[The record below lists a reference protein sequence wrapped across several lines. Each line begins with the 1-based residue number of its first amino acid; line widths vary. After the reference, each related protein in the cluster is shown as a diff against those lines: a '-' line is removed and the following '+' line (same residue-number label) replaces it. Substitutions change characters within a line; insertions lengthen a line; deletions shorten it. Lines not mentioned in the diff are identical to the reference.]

1 MTHHVKFQDV
11 CLSSGCSSVF
21 SPAYFDQICDLV
33 PDGIL
38 VIDRQGKIIY
48 ANVAVESIS
57 GYSPRELIGQPCT
70 IFRGDSC
77 MLPGGDMSRCAL
89 FRGQKFHKRR
99 CTIVHKDGHPV
110 HILKNA
116 VAVRNSD
123 GQFTAAIESITD
135 ISEIVRRDQ
144 EIHTLRQKLS
154 QPSGFMGMIGSSS
167 PMQKVF
173 DLIRSAA
180 LSDAPVIIY
189 GESGTGKELVAAAIH
204 KLSKRRRGPFIKV
217 NCAAL
222 SRSLLESELFGHV
235 KGAFTGANK
244 DRIGRFEAAHKGT
257 LFLDEIGD
265 IPLGVQV
272 KLLRVLESKEIERVG
287 DYHPISVDV
296 RFISATHRDL
306 LARIEEGKFRDDLYY
321 RLNIIPIYLPPL
333 REREGDLV
341 LLINYYVEKIA
352 QRTQRPVPAISPPA
366 LKALL
371 SYHWPGNV
379 RELFGALEYAF
390 VTCRSNYIEPEHLPM
405 TIIGKK
411 HKRQVR
417 RRKMEDLIK
426 SRDEILDALKRT
438 GYNKTAA
445 ARLLGVSRVTL
456 WKWLKKLP
464 DLSVQESLQN
474 SRG

>member
-1 MTHHVKFQDV
+1 MAQDLQYDDTD
-11 CLSSGCSSVF
+11 LSKGCSSIF
-21 SPAYFDQICDLV
+21 SPTYFDQICDLI

-38 VIDRQGKIIY
+38 VINRKGRIIY
-48 ANVAVESIS
+48 ANVAIESIS
-57 GYSPRELIGQPCT
+57 GYNPKELIGQPCAV
-70 IFRGDSC
+70 FRGDSC
-77 MLPGGDMSRCAL
+77 MLPSGDMSKCAL

-99 CTIVHKDGHPV
+99 CTIIHKEGHPV

-116 VAVRNSD
+116 VAVRDSD
-123 GQFTAAIESITD
+123 GRFTAAIESITD

-154 QPSGFMGMIGSSS
+154 QPSGFMGMIGNS
-167 PMQKVF
+167 PPMKRVF
-173 DLIRSAA
+173 DLIKSAA

-204 KLSKRRRGPFIKV
+204 RLSKRRKGPFIKV

-244 DRIGRFEAAHKGT
+244 DRIGRFEAAHRGT

-306 LARIEEGKFRDDLYY
+306 LARIEEGKFRDDLFY

-352 QRTQRPVPAISPPA
+352 QRTQRPVPSISPPA
-366 LKALL
+366 LKELL

-390 VTCRSNYIEPEHLPM
+390 VTCRSNYIEPEHLPV
-405 TIIGKK
+405 TIVGKRRK
-411 HKRQVR
+411 KLVK
-417 RRKMEDLIK
+417 RRKMEDLIRNK
-426 SRDEILDALKRT
+426 DEIRDALRRT
-438 GYNKTAA
+438 GNNKTAA
-445 ARLLGVSRVTL
+445 AKLLGVSRVTL

-464 DLSVQESLQN
+464 ELSAET
-474 SRG
+474 

>member
-1 MTHHVKFQDV
+1 MVQDLQYDDV
-11 CLSSGCSSVF
+11 DLSRGCSSIF
-21 SPAYFDQICDLV
+21 SPIYFDQICDLI

-38 VIDRQGKIIY
+38 VINREGRIVY
-48 ANVAVESIS
+48 ANVAIESIS
-57 GYSPRELIGQPCT
+57 GYSPKELIGQPCAV
-70 IFRGDSC
+70 FRGDSC

-99 CTIVHKDGHPV
+99 CTIIHKDGHPV

-116 VAVRNSD
+116 VAVRDSD
-123 GQFTAAIESITD
+123 GRFTAAIESITD

-154 QPSGFMGMIGSSS
+154 QPSGFMGMIGNS
-167 PMQKVF
+167 PLMKKVF
-173 DLIRSAA
+173 DLIKSAA

-204 KLSKRRRGPFIKV
+204 KLSKRRKGPFIKV

-306 LARIEEGKFRDDLYY
+306 PARIEEGKFRDDLFY

-366 LKALL
+366 LKELL

-390 VTCRSNYIEPEHLPM
+390 VTCRSNYIEPEHLPV
-405 TIIGKK
+405 TIIGKR
-411 HKRQVR
+411 HKKIVK
-417 RRKMEDLIK
+417 RRKMEDLVK
-426 SRDEILDALKRT
+426 NQDEIRNALRRT
-438 GYNKTAA
+438 GNNKTAA
-445 ARLLGVSRVTL
+445 AKLLGVSRVTL

-464 DLSVQESLQN
+464 ELSIQQESYGDE
-474 SRG
+474 S